1 MSYRFL
7 LAPRFRL
14 LVCALLSAVAGAAVA
29 VERISVATGGG
40 EANFQS
46 RYPAISADGR
56 YVTFLSD
63 ATNLVAGDTNAAA
76 DVFLRDRLLGTTTR
90 VSLKNDG
97 SQADAG
103 SLAASISGSGTR
115 IVFTS
120 YAKLVPGAGFLNCYL
135 RDLTTNTVQIV
146 DRKPDGNPGVT
157 CASPVIDVAGT
168 RIAYVSSD
176 ALVADDANG
185 RPDVYVRDLAAGTQR
200 RVSISPGGPEANLGS
215 SDPRISGDGSRVLF
229 ASTASNLVAGDTNA
243 KPDLF
248 LASSDASLPLA
259 RVSVGAGNLQAN
271 EGASYT
277 GALNANGSLLAFSS
291 KATTLPDWGEFA
303 ESTLYLRI
311 PGSDATIALSIPDG
325 NLPREGFNEEPDF
338 DYSGRWLV
346 FASTDRLYGG
356 AEPGGVYVID
366 LVRGLIA
373 LVSVGGNSGNVRQPR
388 ISADGTGVVWYS
400 FSNQQ
405 VPNDTNG
412 TWDVFYGAN
421 PLWEETPIFADDFE

>member
-7 LAPRFRL
+7 LAPRCRL
-14 LVCALLSAVAGAAVA
+14 LICALLSGLAGGAGA
-29 VERISVATGGG
+29 VERISVASGGG

-63 ATNLVAGDTNAAA
+63 ATNLVAGDSNAAA

-90 VSLKNDG
+90 ISLKNDG
-97 SQADAG
+97 AQADAG

-120 YAKLVPGAGFLNCYL
+120 YAKLVPGAGYLNCYL
-135 RDLTTNTVQIV
+135 RDLATNTVQII
-146 DRKPDGNPGVT
+146 DRKPDGSPGVT
-157 CASPVIDVAGT
+157 CAAPVIDVAGT

-176 ALVADDANG
+176 ALVTDDANG

-200 RVSISPGGPEANLGS
+200 RVSISPGGPEANLAS

-229 ASTASNLVAGDTNA
+229 ASTADNLVAGDTNA
-243 KPDLF
+243 KPDIF
-248 LASSDASLPLA
+248 LAAGDGSLPLS
-259 RVSVGAGNLQAN
+259 RVSVGAGNVQAN

-291 KATTLPDWGEFA
+291 KATTLPDWSEFA

-346 FASTDRLYGG
+346 FASTDRLYAG

-373 LVSVGGNSGNVRQPR
+373 LVSVGGNSGNVHQPR

-400 FSNQQ
+400 YSNQQ

-412 TWDVFYGAN
+412 TWDVFYGGN
-421 PLWEETPIFADDFE
+421 PLWEETPIFADGFE

>member
-14 LVCALLSAVAGAAVA
+14 LVCALLSAMAGAAAA
-29 VERISVATGGG
+29 VERVSVATGGG

-90 VSLKNDG
+90 ISRKNDG

-115 IVFTS
+115 VVFTS

-135 RDLTTNTVQIV
+135 RDLATNTVQIV
-146 DRKPDGNPGVT
+146 DRKPDGSPGVT
-157 CASPVIDVAGT
+157 CASPAIDVGGT

-176 ALVADDANG
+176 ALVADDTNG

-200 RVSISPGGPEANLGS
+200 RVSISPGGPEANLAS

-243 KPDLF
+243 KPDIF
-248 LASSDASLPLA
+248 LAASDGSLPLA
-259 RVSVGAGNLQAN
+259 RVSVGPGNVQAD

-311 PGSDATIALSIPDG
+311 PGSDATIALSLPDG

-346 FASTDRLYGG
+346 FVSTDRLYAG

-373 LVSVGGNSGNVRQPR
+373 LVSVGGNSGNVHQPR
-388 ISADGTGVVWYS
+388 LSADGTGVVWYS
-400 FSNQQ
+400 YSNQQ

-421 PLWEETPIFADDFE
+421 PLWEETPIFADGFE

>member
-40 EANFQS
+40 QANSQS
-46 RYPAISADGR
+46 RYPAISANGR

-63 ATNLVAGDTNAAA
+63 ATNLVAGDSNAAA

-90 VSLKNDG
+90 ISLKNDG

-115 IVFTS
+115 VVFTS
-120 YAKLVPGAGFLNCYL
+120 YAKLVPGAGYLNCYL
-135 RDLTTNTVQIV
+135 RDLAANTVQII
-146 DRKPDGNPGVT
+146 DRKPDSSPGT
-157 CASPVIDVAGT
+157 LCAAPVIDVSGT

-176 ALVADDANG
+176 AIVAEDGNG
-185 RPDVYVRDLAAGTQR
+185 RADVYVRDLAAGTQR
-200 RVSISPGGPEANLGS
+200 RVSISPGGPEANLAS

-229 ASTASNLVAGDTNA
+229 ASQASNLVAGDTNG
-243 KPDLF
+243 KTDIF
-248 LASSDASLPLA
+248 LAASDASLPLA
-259 RVSVGAGNLQAN
+259 RVSVGPGNVQAN
-271 EGASYT
+271 DGASYT
-277 GALNANGSLLAFSS
+277 AALNANGSLLAFSS
-291 KATTLPDWGEFA
+291 NATSLPDWGEFA

-325 NLPREGFNEEPDF
+325 SLPREGFNDEPDF

-356 AEPGGVYVID
+356 AELGGVYVID

-373 LVSVGGNSGNVRQPR
+373 LVSVGGDTGNVHQPR

-400 FSNQQ
+400 YSNQQ

-412 TWDVFYGAN
+412 TWDVFYGEN

>member
-29 VERISVATGGG
+29 VERVSVATGGG
-40 EANFQS
+40 EANAQS
-46 RYPAISADGR
+46 RYPTISANGR

-90 VSLKNDG
+90 ISLKNDG

-103 SLAASISGSGTR
+103 SLAASVSGSGTR
-115 IVFTS
+115 VVFTS
-120 YAKLVPGAGFLNCYL
+120 YAKLVPGAGYLNCYL
-135 RDLTTNTVQIV
+135 RDLAASTVQII
-146 DRKPDGNPGVT
+146 DRKPDGNPGT
-157 CASPVIDVAGT
+157 LCAAPVIDVSGT

-176 ALVADDANG
+176 AIVADDGNG
-185 RPDVYVRDLAAGTQR
+185 RADVYVRDLAAGTQR
-200 RVSISPGGPEANLGS
+200 RVSISPGGPEANLAS

-229 ASTASNLVAGDTNA
+229 ASTASNLVAGDTNG
-243 KPDLF
+243 KTDIF
-248 LASSDASLPLA
+248 LAASDASLPLA
-259 RVSVGAGNLQAN
+259 RVSVGPGNVQAN
-271 EGASYT
+271 DGASYT
-277 GALNANGSLLAFSS
+277 AALNANGSLLAFSS
-291 KATTLPDWGEFA
+291 NATSLPDWGEFA

-311 PGSDATIALSIPDG
+311 PGSDATIALSVPAG
-325 NLPREGFNEEPDF
+325 NLPREGFNDEPDF

-356 AEPGGVYVID
+356 AELGGVYVID

-373 LVSVGGNSGNVRQPR
+373 LVSVGGDTGNVHQPR

-400 FSNQQ
+400 YSNQQ

-412 TWDVFYGAN
+412 TWDVFYGEN

>member
-1 MSYRFL
+1 MSYRFF
-7 LAPRFRL
+7 LATRCRL
-14 LVCALLSAVAGAAVA
+14 LVCALLSGAAGASGAI
-29 VERISVATGGG
+29 ERISVATGGG
-40 EANFQS
+40 EANSQS

-90 VSLKNDG
+90 ISNKADG

-103 SLAASISGSGTR
+103 SLAASISGSGAR
-115 IVFTS
+115 VVFTS

-135 RDLTTNTVQIV
+135 RDLAANTVQIV
-146 DRKPDGNPGVT
+146 DRMPDGSPGVT
-157 CASPVIDVAGT
+157 CASPVIDVAGS

-176 ALVADDANG
+176 ALVAADTNG

-200 RVSISPGGPEANLGS
+200 RVSIGPGGAEANLGS

-243 KPDLF
+243 KPDVF
-248 LASSDASLPLA
+248 LAASDASLPLT
-259 RVSVGAGNLQAN
+259 RVDVGAGNVQAN
-271 EGASYT
+271 DGASY
-277 GALNANGSLLAFSS
+277 AAAFNANGSLLAFSS
-291 KATTLPDWGEFA
+291 KADTLPDWSEFA

-325 NLPREGFNEEPDF
+325 GLPREGFNEEPDF

-346 FASTDRLYGG
+346 FASTDRLYAG

-366 LVRGLIA
+366 LVRGLVA
-373 LVSVGGNSGNVRQPR
+373 QVSVGGNSGNVHQPR
-388 ISADGTGVVWYS
+388 LSADGTGVVWYS
-400 FSNQQ
+400 YSNQQ

-412 TWDVFYGAN
+412 TWDVFYGDN
-421 PLWEETPIFADDFE
+421 PLWEETPIFADGFE